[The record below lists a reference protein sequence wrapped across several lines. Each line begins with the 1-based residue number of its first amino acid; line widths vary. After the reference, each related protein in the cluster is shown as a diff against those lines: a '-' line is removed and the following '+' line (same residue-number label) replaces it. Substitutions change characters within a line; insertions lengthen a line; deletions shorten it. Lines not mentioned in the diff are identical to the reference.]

1 MHIGAKVC
9 FFCGVSTLR
18 GPRRRRQRPIQS
30 YLLTKYYIADHPNI
44 IEYANHIFNDRLI
57 IATDRICRPCLQRA
71 DRYVLR
77 ARKAQEEQETAVAL
91 QQPAIIDVLPPSNL
105 DLLKIHQPSETQS
118 DPLIF
123 NTQIDVQN
131 VPMKYEVFPEDI
143 PQAQEMPP
151 PATVPLVPVPGF
163 KCIPFCASKCIIPGC
178 RHKTLHRINLMV
190 RKHILLQQNIYV
202 PHGVRVCDEHLEAG
216 AWWKNLTAHCHPTDT
231 FSSAQVADM
240 SKILQENCLTY
251 LNLDDINS
259 ALIKNAL

>member
-1 MHIGAKVC
+1 MCIV
-9 FFCGVSTLR
+9 F
-18 GPRRRRQRPIQS
+18 Q
-30 YLLTKYYIADHPNI
+30 
-44 IEYANHIFNDRLI
+44 I

-71 DRYVLR
+71 DRYVIKT
-77 ARKAQEEQETAVAL
+77 RKAQKEQDTAVPL
-91 QQPAIIDVLPPSNL
+91 QQPTIIDVAPPSNW
-105 DLLKIHQPSETQS
+105 DLLKFNQPSETQS
-118 DPLIF
+118 DLKFNPPSEIQSDPIIF

-131 VPMKYEVFPEDI
+131 LKYEVFSEDSS
-143 PQAQEMPP
+143 QMQEMPP
-151 PATVPLVPVPGF
+151 PPNVPLVPVPGF

-190 RKHILLQQNIYV
+190 RKHILLQQNIYI

-251 LNLDDINS
+251 LDIDDINS
-259 ALIKNAL
+259 ALIKNAC